1 MFSRWGGDCYVG
13 LSFSLSEDLRSS
25 EIGSQSLPLFDFAGA
40 RHCPFKQRR
49 RSQKCEMAE
58 KPCFFQIM

>member
-1 MFSRWGGDCYVG
+1 MWAYHF
-13 LSFSLSEDLRSS
+13 LSEDLRSS
-25 EIGSQSLPLFDFAGA
+25 EIGSQSLPLFDLAGA

-49 RSQKCEMAE
+49 RSQTCEMAE